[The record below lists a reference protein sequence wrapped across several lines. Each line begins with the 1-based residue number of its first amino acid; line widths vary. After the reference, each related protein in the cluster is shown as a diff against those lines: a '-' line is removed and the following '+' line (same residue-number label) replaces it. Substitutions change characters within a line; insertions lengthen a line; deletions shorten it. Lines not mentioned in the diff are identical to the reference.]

1 MARKQ
6 QRKKTAARARPRVG
20 PPPAQGTAAAAPG
33 SLPAP
38 AAAAAAPRPGR
49 TGGGESLVRAVE
61 LSLAPRPAGAGRRA
75 QRGLVLDGDPGIPL
89 DRVPFFAADLAKLG
103 IVAAVMLVL
112 LIAGSQ
118 LISAAFR

>member
-6 QRKKTAARARPRVG
+6 QRKKTAARARPRVA
-20 PPPAQGTAAAAPG
+20 PAPAPGAAAAAPG
-33 SLPAP
+33 SVPAP
-38 AAAAAAPRPGR
+38 AAAAPRPGR